1 MWELLSSR
9 CIAPLAAA
17 QCGAVSIKQ
26 LRAAGVTW
34 KAQNAAIS
42 SGWLAPVEPT
52 VLVVAGSPDTWQRR
66 LWIGLLALDGHGWV
80 SHEAAAALHG
90 LDRARPDAVE
100 FTVPRRYRTPSCSA
114 LVHTTDSIGPVDV
127 LTVAGLR
134 CSSATRTIL
143 DLARARI
150 PTVRLEAAI
159 DSAVRLG
166 LSAPLV
172 LERRLSELRGPG
184 RWGARTL
191 DRLLIDGGGE
201 SLLERRFL
209 GLMRRGGLPA
219 PHNAARAS
227 AATAGTSPGSTSC
240 SRPTR
245 SSSRSREDLA
255 TRLRAERDRD
265 AQRRNELTDLGF
277 RVYEYTW
284 RHVTERRAWVIAT
297 MRQRL
302 AAAGWRA
309 SPSLSSA
316 ESAHSGR
323 SHVTKAPRQRAGWR
337 SIASIRA
344 TRVRA
349 GGCDAASRARQPIGR
364 WPPPSRITRRS
375 AWARFGP

>member
-1 MWELLSSR
+1 VGASVISR
-9 CIAPLAAA
+9 ITPLAAA

-52 VLVVAGSPDTWQRR
+52 VLVVAGSPDTWHRR

-80 SHEAAAALHG
+80 SHDAAASLHG

-127 LTVAGLR
+127 LTLAGLR

-184 RWGARTL
+184 RWGAPTL
-191 DRLLIDGGGE
+191 DRLLIDSGGE

-209 GLMRRGGLPA
+209 ALMRKGRLPRPITQA
-219 PHNAARAS
+219 RQRRDGRHIARVDFLFAAYPVVVEVTGRL
-227 AATAGTSPGSTSC
+227 GHSTP
-240 SRPTR
+240 R
-245 SSSRSREDLA
+245 
-255 TRLRAERDRD
+255 ERDRD
-265 AQRRNELTDLGF
+265 AQRRNELIDLGF

-284 RHVTERRAWVIAT
+284 HHVTERRAWVIAT
-297 MRQRL
+297 MRRRL
-302 AAAGWRA
+302 TAAGWTPLL
-309 SPSLSSA
+309 SPSSA
-316 ESAHSGR
+316 EN
-323 SHVTKAPRQRAGWR
+323 AGLGDL
-337 SIASIRA
+337 
-344 TRVRA
+344 T
-349 GGCDAASRARQPIGR
+349 
-364 WPPPSRITRRS
+364 
-375 AWARFGP
+375 

>member
-1 MWELLSSR
+1 M
-9 CIAPLAAA
+9 AAA

-34 KAQNAAIS
+34 KAQKGAIS
-42 SGWLAPVEPT
+42 AGWLAPVEPT
-52 VLVVAGSPDTWQRR
+52 VLVIAGSPDTWHRR

-100 FTVPRRYRTPSCSA
+100 FTVPRRFRMRSSSA
-114 LVHTTDSIGPVDV
+114 RVDTTESIGPGDL

-134 CSSATRTIL
+134 CTSATRTIL

-172 LERRLSELRGPG
+172 LERRLGELRGPG
-184 RWGARTL
+184 RWGVRTL
-191 DRLLIDGGGE
+191 DRLLIDSGGE

-209 GLMRRGGLPA
+209 ALMRQGGLPRPMTQARQRGDRRHVARVDFLFA
-219 PHNAARAS
+219 PYAVVVEVTGRLGH
-227 AATAGTSPGSTSC
+227 STP
-240 SRPTR
+240 R
-245 SSSRSREDLA
+245 
-255 TRLRAERDRD
+255 ERDHD
-265 AQRRNELTDLGF
+265 AQRRNELIDLGF

-302 AAAGWRA
+302 TAAGWTPIP
-309 SPSLSSA
+309 SPSSA
-316 ESAHSGR
+316 ESAHSGDL
-323 SHVTKAPRQRAGWR
+323 T
-337 SIASIRA
+337 
-344 TRVRA
+344 
-349 GGCDAASRARQPIGR
+349 
-364 WPPPSRITRRS
+364 
-375 AWARFGP
+375 